1 LAAAFFD
8 TSLYTKELRLKGG
21 NVKVTFKA
29 VIVAAVVTMLFGGGS
44 AVAGSLITSA
54 KIRDGSIRNR
64 DIHKRTVSLNRLSP
78 GVQALIRDH
87 ARDGVDGRNGVNGTD
102 GTRGATGA
110 TGARGA
116 AGPAGPKGD
125 TGPQGP
131 AGPAGR
137 NGTNLPPDFF
147 VTNTSVG
154 LTASGV
160 QFGPYADG
168 GARGGSVLY
177 TGLNG
182 HKLSEITGLVYK
194 AEYSTDNHTD
204 VGVPYLR
211 VFIDNNGDGQDDH
224 DVIFS
229 PNTQPT
235 MDTAEGVVH
244 TWDVTAG
251 ALRYDDDAGTG
262 PDSPWADVVAAHGND
277 LISGVYVTAGFSAG
291 TNLSATL
298 KSLTV
303 NGKTFAFGA

>member
-1 LAAAFFD
+1 
-8 TSLYTKELRLKGG
+8 
-21 NVKVTFKA
+21 VKVTFRA
-29 VIVAAVVTMLFGGGS
+29 VIVAAVVMMLFGGGS
-44 AVAGSLITSA
+44 AVAGSVITSA

-64 DIHKRTVSLNRLSP
+64 DIHKGAVSLNRLSR
-78 GVQALIRDH
+78 GVQALIRRH
-87 ARDGVDGRNGVNGTD
+87 ARDGADGRNGVNGRD
-102 GTRGATGA
+102 GARGATGA

-116 AGPAGPKGD
+116 AGR
-125 TGPQGP
+125 QGP

-137 NGTNLPPDFF
+137 DGTNLPPGFF

-154 LTASGV
+154 LTARGV

-168 GARGGSVLY
+168 GAKGGSVLY

-182 HKLSEITGLVYK
+182 HRLSEIVDLVYK
-194 AEYSTDNHTD
+194 AEYSTDDHTD
-204 VGVPYLR
+204 IGVPYLR